1 MSLRNK
7 LDLQSFGDAF
17 SLKNW
22 WSEKYVLF
30 VQCIHV
36 LILIKLQILLYI
48 LLEKLKLHCN
58 LHEKLAQDL
67 FVPWEL
73 DSLGM
78 KRFILQ
84 TLALA
89 FCGIWLLTT
98 ASWSVSEQ
106 KSVPF
111 FYLYRY
117 TWKLSFLTKL
127 GNRFKTCQ
135 LKWYQDA
142 VFPFFFPPSWRI
154 SACGP
159 LVRSHVSSIL
169 GECCVISQLPD
180 PLAFSARTSLL
191 LGAVLSWRPLL
202 REIPWPS

>member
-1 MSLRNK
+1 MFEELCSVFCYKMWIVQSETFCDGSCLRNK

-36 LILIKLQILLYI
+36 LILIKRQILLYI
-48 LLEKLKLHCN
+48 LLENLKLHCN

-78 KRFILQ
+78 KLFILQ

-98 ASWSVSEQ
+98 ASWSVNEQ
-106 KSVPF
+106 RSIPCF
-111 FYLYRY
+111 FIFIV
-117 TWKLSFLTKL
+117 THE
-127 GNRFKTCQ
+127 N
-135 LKWYQDA
+135 
-142 VFPFFFPPSWRI
+142 
-154 SACGP
+154 SA
-159 LVRSHVSSIL
+159 SSL
-169 GECCVISQLPD
+169 NSGE
-180 PLAFSARTSLL
+180 
-191 LGAVLSWRPLL
+191 
-202 REIPWPS
+202 